1 MSLFPVFSPL
11 KKAVVTGSFASSDG
25 RGVAPN
31 ASSFTFSGV
40 ALGTAASN
48 RHIVIAALTATAS
61 GADANSVT
69 VGGVSASLVVRASG
83 GDNSRAELWIASVPS
98 GTTGDVVITW
108 STAKDRCGYAAWA
121 MYGANASAH
130 DTATDADTTPSFTI
144 DVPAGGYLIAAA
156 TPTIS
161 GGSAVAT
168 ATWTGVTENFD
179 EAMLPG
185 TAQTGGSVALSD
197 AASGRTVSFSPSSS
211 LALCAMSAASFEVAS

>member
-61 GADANSVT
+61 AADANSVT

-98 GTTGDVVITW
+98 GTTGDVVIVW
-108 STAKDRCGYAAWA
+108 SSAKDRCGYAAWA
-121 MYGANASAH
+121 MYGASASAS
-130 DTATDADTTPSFTI
+130 DTATDGDTSPSFTI

-156 TPTIS
+156 VPS
-161 GGSAVAT
+161 AGSVAT

-179 EAMLPG
+179 EVMLNN
-185 TAQTGGSVALSD
+185 TTQTGGSD
-197 AASGRTVSFSPSSS
+197 AFAAAQTGRTVSFSPSTGLS
-211 LALCAMSAASFEVAS
+211 LCAMAAASFEVAS